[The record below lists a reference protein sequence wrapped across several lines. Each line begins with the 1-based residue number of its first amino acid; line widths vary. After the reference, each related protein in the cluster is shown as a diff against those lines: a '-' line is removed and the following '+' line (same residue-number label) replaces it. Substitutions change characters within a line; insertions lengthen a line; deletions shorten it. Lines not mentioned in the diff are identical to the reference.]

1 MGALSIRNVRRS
13 FGGVDVLKGI
23 DVEVE
28 AGEFLILVGASGCGK
43 STLLNIIAGLD
54 VPTSGSVHIAGRD
67 VTHALPKDRD
77 IAMVFQSYALYP
89 NMNVAGNISFGLAD
103 LYTLPFEDG
112 AFSLVVCRGAFHR
125 LPEPVAALREMA
137 RVLSRGGRIVI
148 VDTVVDE
155 VTDTPLNDLA
165 RLREPSHRRLYRPEE
180 LGRFAAR
187 AGLAVTEQQMERR
200 TIDLGYWLQAAD
212 VSTEKGDMIRSR
224 FLTLGNRHPPLV
236 LLYGPGVTE
245 TDSDSFADNVPPL
258 RPWTAVC
265 VRTLV
270 TVILRGVP

>member
-1 MGALSIRNVRRS
+1 VDGFRDSSADLVLGVARPSSHDAVLDYACGVGMTSLALCA
-13 FGGVDVLKGI
+13 GVSR
-23 DVEVE
+23 VE
-28 AGEFLILVGASGCGK
+28 AVDELPDSLDEGRRLAAEIGA
-43 STLLNIIAGLD
+43 
-54 VPTSGSVHIAGRD
+54 R
-67 VTHALPKDRD
+67 
-77 IAMVFQSYALYP
+77 
-89 NMNVAGNISFGLAD
+89 NISFGLAD

-224 FLTLGNRHPPLV
+224 FLTLSPAVQERLD
-236 LLYGPGVTE
+236 LA
-245 TDSDSFADNVPPL
+245 FADNLVSFSYDAAAL
-258 RPWTAVC
+258 RLERERA
-265 VRTLV
+265 
-270 TVILRGVP
+270 